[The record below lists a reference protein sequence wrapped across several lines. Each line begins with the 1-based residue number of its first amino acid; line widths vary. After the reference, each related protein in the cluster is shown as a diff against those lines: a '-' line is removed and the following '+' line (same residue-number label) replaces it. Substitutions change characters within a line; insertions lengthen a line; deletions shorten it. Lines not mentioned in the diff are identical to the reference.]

1 MENSQNLH
9 SMVVYSH
16 QHKIRMRCVEI
27 NLTKQTL
34 GAQCV
39 FLIRCWS
46 CCGIREKRKQSFHFK
61 GERREK
67 RQFEPLEKVLN
78 KASSLISN
86 FQRIIVGK
94 NHMKE
99 SHLILL
105 DNLNFFKWT
114 SAIKN
119 CRVMTLL
126 SLFLKSKQNRCA
138 LNNALKIRLFQ
149 VGKWYNFWLIF
160 NHCEYYAQSRKAE
173 IRITDDPAW
182 KPNPLLIPRGHL
194 FPFCLAFSA
203 R

>member
-99 SHLILL
+99 AHYTLL
-105 DNLNFFKWT
+105 KNLEFFKWT
-114 SAIKN
+114 SMIKN
-119 CRVMTLL
+119 DPSQLDFKIKT
-126 SLFLKSKQNRCA
+126 KQN
-138 LNNALKIRLFQ
+138 LKH
-149 VGKWYNFWLIF
+149 LIML
-160 NHCEYYAQSRKAE
+160 
-173 IRITDDPAW
+173 W
-182 KPNPLLIPRGHL
+182 KLDVSSGLVV
-194 FPFCLAFSA
+194 
-203 R
+203 

>member
-1 MENSQNLH
+1 
-9 SMVVYSH
+9 MVVYSH

-99 SHLILL
+99 AHYTLL
-105 DNLNFFKWT
+105 KNLEFFKWT

-126 SLFLKSKQNRCA
+126 SLFLKSNQTAAHLIMLWK
-138 LNNALKIRLFQ
+138 LDFF
-149 VGKWYNFWLIF
+149 KWVSGIIF
-160 NHCEYYAQSRKAE
+160 DWFSTTVSIMHKVEKRKSE
-173 IRITDDPAW
+173 
-182 KPNPLLIPRGHL
+182 
-194 FPFCLAFSA
+194 
-203 R
+203 

>member
-1 MENSQNLH
+1 MKKIAFRGCVL
-9 SMVVYSH
+9 SH

-105 DNLNFFKWT
+105 DNLDFFKWT

-149 VGKWYNFWLIF
+149 VG
-160 NHCEYYAQSRKAE
+160 
-173 IRITDDPAW
+173 
-182 KPNPLLIPRGHL
+182 
-194 FPFCLAFSA
+194 
-203 R
+203 

>member
-99 SHLILL
+99 AHYTLL
-105 DNLNFFKWT
+105 KNLEFFKWT
-114 SAIKN
+114 SMIKN
-119 CRVMTLL
+119 DP
-126 SLFLKSKQNRCA
+126 SQ
-138 LNNALKIRLFQ
+138 
-149 VGKWYNFWLIF
+149 LIF
-160 NHCEYYAQSRKAE
+160 KIKIKQLR
-173 IRITDDPAW
+173 T
-182 KPNPLLIPRGHL
+182 
-194 FPFCLAFSA
+194 
-203 R
+203 